1 MRRGLSIL
9 GVLVLGVAVLVP
21 VGGSAG
27 AQTPSCDMMTG
38 GGFIVRPSGAQANFG
53 VAGGCKKGSPTFG
66 HLEYIDHGTGLNVHW
81 TSITAYRF
89 VDMGTPNP
97 RTGQPIGTRQICGT
111 ARTNNQAYPNVNFVV
126 TAKDAGEPS
135 TNDEFTIRLTA
146 PVGEGPQTI
155 VYTTESDASHKL
167 GGGNIQLHNPNPST
181 TGNFGGS
188 CPAFDQTIV
197 G

>member
-1 MRRGLSIL
+1 MRRGVSIL
-9 GVLVLGVAVLVP
+9 GVVVLGVAVLVSA
-21 VGGSAG
+21 GGSAG

-66 HLEYIDHGTGLNVHW
+66 HLEYIDHGVGLNVHW
-81 TSITAYRF
+81 TSITAYVF

-97 RTGQPIGTRQICGT
+97 RTGQPTGTRRICGT
-111 ARTNNQAYPNVNFVV
+111 ARTNDPAHPDVNFVV
-126 TAKDAGEPS
+126 TAKDAGEPG
-135 TNDEFTIRLTA
+135 TNDEFTIQLTI
-146 PVGEGPQTI
+146 PVSGGQSI
-155 VYTTESDASHKL
+155 VYTTASDTNHKL

-181 TGNFGGS
+181 AGSFGGS
-188 CPAFDQTIV
+188 CPAFDQVIT

>member
-1 MRRGLSIL
+1 MCRGVFIL
-9 GVLVLGVAVLVP
+9 GVVLLGVAALGP
-21 VGGSAG
+21 AGGSAG
-27 AQTPSCDMMTG
+27 AQTLPCDMMTG
-38 GGFIVRPSGAQANFG
+38 GGFIVRQSGAQANFG

-81 TSITAYRF
+81 TSITAYQF

-97 RTGQPIGTRQICGT
+97 NGQPTGTRRICGT

-126 TAKDAGEPS
+126 TAKDAGEPG
-135 TNDEFTIRLTA
+135 TNDEFTIRLTT
-146 PVGEGPQTI
+146 PVTGGTQTI
-155 VYTTESDASHKL
+155 VYTTESDPNHKL
-167 GGGNIQLHNPNPST
+167 GGGNIQLHTPNPST

-188 CPAFDQTIV
+188 CPAFDQVIV